1 MPVLRNAIA
10 KKTMETPVK
19 YEVDKPIYPG
29 RVFGKKLLTEKP
41 TVDNKRQEVLR
52 SPYFQCVS
60 LNAASMLAV
69 GGIPPEEYERL
80 IDSAIAF
87 TDMLIEK
94 VAEKMSKHDELIDG
108 HTKETIL
115 DEVMNSGNRFPDCLP
130 ENYENVDERL
140 KSPELKSVYQ
150 ARDFFAF
157 LRTRNYSIPEITSGQ
172 ALKDY
177 EQLKANNVN

>member
-1 MPVLRNAIA
+1 M
-10 KKTMETPVK
+10 
-19 YEVDKPIYPG
+19 PIYPPS
-29 RVFGKKLLTEKP
+29 RE
-41 TVDNKRQEVLR
+41 REVLMSSQQYYWAAEFTKTLLLSGSYESEDEVIER
-52 SPYFQCVS
+52 AIS
-60 LNAASMLAV
+60 LRDL
-69 GGIPPEEYERL
+69 
-80 IDSAIAF
+80 
-87 TDMLIEK
+87 LIEK

-130 ENYENVDERL
+130 ENYEDVDERL

-150 ARDFFAF
+150 SRDFFAF